1 MGAVGRG
8 GSLEY
13 QELLGVISSSVLQGD
28 LRELI
33 WEHQKSTFSA
43 QVRKRSTSGEW
54 SQEFGLL
61 NKGLNGSKRKTSSE
75 FPESFLQMVVGNPW
89 VVADSR

>member
-28 LRELI
+28 LR
-33 WEHQKSTFSA
+33 
-43 QVRKRSTSGEW
+43 VNMGTSKINVKCSG
-54 SQEFGLL
+54 
-61 NKGLNGSKRKTSSE
+61 
-75 FPESFLQMVVGNPW
+75 
-89 VVADSR
+89 